1 MVNPLT
7 DLLQVNIPF
16 TMLSESFLDRFIANR
31 LNPEIGFDA
40 EALDT
45 YPLSHME
52 AVAGRLREAGLSIT
66 FHAPFMDLS
75 PGSPDPKVRDL
86 TRQRLGQLIRL
97 IPLFRPRTVV
107 CHTGYDQRRYWHI
120 RDLWLKNS
128 LDTWSQI
135 AGEIQSG
142 GAAMMLENVYEQ
154 TPDEMIDL
162 LENLRDFE
170 VGFCLDSGHQAVF
183 GTAPIAVWIASLG
196 PYLGQLHLHDNSG
209 DQDEHLALGRGRID
223 FRQLFKLLMAVS
235 PDRPVITLEPHK
247 EEELSPSLKYLENIW
262 PW

>member
-1 MVNPLT
+1 MMHPLT
-7 DLLQVNIPF
+7 DRLQVNIPF
-16 TMLSESFLDRFIANR
+16 TMLYESYLDRFIANR

-45 YPLSHME
+45 CPLSHME
-52 AVAGRLREAGLSIT
+52 AVAGRLRDAGLTIT

-75 PGSPDPKVRDL
+75 PGSPDPKIRDL
-86 TRQRLGQLIRL
+86 TRQRMEQLIRL

-107 CHTGYDQRRYWHI
+107 CHTGYDHRRYWHI

-128 LDTWSQI
+128 LDIWSDI
-135 AGEIQSG
+135 AGDIQSG

-154 TPDEMIDL
+154 SPDEMIDL
-162 LENLRDFE
+162 LDNLRDYG

-183 GTAPIAVWIASLG
+183 GKAPIAAWIPSLG

-209 DQDEHLALGRGRID
+209 KQDEHLALGRGIID
-223 FRQLFKLLMAVS
+223 FHQLFKIVMAVS
-235 PDRPVITLEPHK
+235 PSRPVITLEPHK
-247 EEELSPSLKYLENIW
+247 EEELWSSLKYLEKIW